1 MNLLISAIRTIFYD
15 IDVGSLQKDINQ
27 HTNSF
32 FKGDFAE
39 LASWIARSFTKSELT
54 CLQKY
59 IQQQTGCNKNQNW
72 HQMINLLPLFANTCL
87 TNKNGCPYVL
97 FEEIQSWRQLSLLIG
112 EDVLTTSFL
121 AFDVAKS
128 KGVSPTSFAWPN
140 IISHTQEEINAEL
153 DKGLC
158 DTHAHLKA
166 SADIFE
172 LTWLDFMNRLINR
185 DEDYRKV
192 NYIADAQVNYRR
204 DQQSYEFRKMIQ
216 TAAILRLHI
225 FEYLYGKKLV
235 KTNVEISKII
245 EDDISRTQ
253 YLSEAES
260 RVRCYQT
267 KDNKLFGVVHDYA
280 ILKLSSSSVYAVHEG
295 ERSLLFDFFRGY
307 FNNDQYVRKIADL
320 FFLYISLKIRT
331 RKEFVQTNPLYGFDN
346 FKIYESRK
354 TKFCSDTYK
363 NIFPLYTV
371 QSCIRKD
378 VPDTLESRVTPIEIP
393 NHNIRKCIDGLTT
406 RRDIDDKNLTFVIH
420 FIKKSEQVAH
430 RKHYGTRYDYNQ
442 TYRNEINRILEDT
455 QKRNTAR
462 PITDEP
468 VYKIVGIDAAGAEI
482 DCSPAVFGQV
492 YRYARL
498 RGMTNLTYHVGEDFY
513 DLCDGLR
520 SIDDSIRFLNLDEGS
535 RLGHAIALGID
546 PKTYYERRCFQTVMT
561 QQRLLDTLAWIYWK
575 AHRKEII
582 ISNEYAKE
590 LLSKIQQLYHKIGY
604 RIPFDLDVYMKSM
617 VLRSD
622 NLDTTEKFS
631 LWRKAALCQDI
642 QCRKARTNESA
653 IALCHEFLTDKKI
666 WDKGNEIEIFTYRD
680 EIVKIVSDLQIV
692 LLSLI
697 LDKHIVVETNPSSN
711 VVIGPIDGY
720 DSHTV
725 HKFIKDGIRATI
737 NTDDKGIFS
746 TSLPN
751 EYSLFACSAKNNN
764 ADESDIIK
772 KLEILR
778 EEAIKSRFAPQ
789 KIN

>member
-15 IDVGSLQKDINQ
+15 IDVGTLQKDIIL
-27 HTNSF
+27 HRNSF
-32 FKGDFAE
+32 LKGDFAE
-39 LASWIARSFTKSELT
+39 LTSWIARSFTKSELT
-54 CLQKY
+54 CLQKH
-59 IQQQTGCNKNQNW
+59 IQQQTGCSQNQNW
-72 HQMINLLPLFANTCL
+72 HQMIKLLPLFANTCL
-87 TNKNGCPYVL
+87 TNKNGCPYVQ

-121 AFDVAKS
+121 AFDVANCN
-128 KGVSPTSFAWPN
+128 GVSPTSFAWPN
-140 IISHTQEEINAEL
+140 IISHTKEEINKVL

-172 LTWLDFMNRLINR
+172 LTWMDFMTRLINR

-192 NYIADAQVNYRR
+192 SYIADAQVNYRR
-204 DQQSYEFRKMIQ
+204 NQQNYEFRKMIQ

-225 FEYLYGKKLV
+225 FEYLCGKKFV
-235 KTNVEISKII
+235 KTNAEIVKII
-245 EDDISRTQ
+245 EDDFSRTQ

-267 KDNKLFGVVHDYA
+267 KGNKLFGVVHDYA
-280 ILKLSSSSVYAVHEG
+280 MLKLSSSSVYAVHEG
-295 ERSLLFDFFRGY
+295 ERSLLFEFFRRY
-307 FNNDQYVRKIADL
+307 FKNDQYVRKIADL
-320 FFLYISLKIRT
+320 FFLYISLKIRA
-331 RKEFVQTNPLYGFDN
+331 RKEFIQTNPLYGFDN

-354 TKFCSDTYK
+354 TKFCSDSYK
-363 NIFPLYTV
+363 NIFPLYAV
-371 QSCIRKD
+371 QSCIRKEI
-378 VPDTLESRVTPIEIP
+378 PDALESRVAPIEIP
-393 NHNIRKCIDGLTT
+393 NHDIRKCIDGVTT
-406 RRDIDDKNLTFVIH
+406 RIDINDKNLTFVVH
-420 FIKKSEQVAH
+420 FIKMSEQVAH

-442 TYRNEINRILEDT
+442 RYRNEIDRILEET
-455 QKRNTAR
+455 QKRNTVR

-520 SIDDSIRFLNLDEGS
+520 SIDDSIRFLNMDEGS
-535 RLGHAIALGID
+535 RLGHAIALGVD
-546 PKTYYERRCFQTVMT
+546 PKRYYERRCFQTVMT

-582 ISNEYAKE
+582 ISNEYEKE

-604 RIPFDLDVYMKSM
+604 RRPFDIDVYTKSM

-622 NLDTTEKFS
+622 NLDTTEKYS
-631 LWRKAALCQDI
+631 LWRKAALCRDTLCQ
-642 QCRKARTNESA
+642 KARTDESA
-653 IALCHEFLTDKKI
+653 IALCHEFLTDKNI
-666 WDKGNEIEIFTYRD
+666 WEKGNEIEIFTYRN

-692 LLSLI
+692 LLSLV

-764 ADESDIIK
+764 ADDFDIIK
-772 KLEILR
+772 NLEILS
-778 EEAIKSRFAPQ
+778 EEAKKSRFTPQ